1 MARER
6 LCQIH
11 MQAADGQVMHACT
24 FKK

>member
-11 MQAADGQVMHACT
+11 MQTADGQVMHACT